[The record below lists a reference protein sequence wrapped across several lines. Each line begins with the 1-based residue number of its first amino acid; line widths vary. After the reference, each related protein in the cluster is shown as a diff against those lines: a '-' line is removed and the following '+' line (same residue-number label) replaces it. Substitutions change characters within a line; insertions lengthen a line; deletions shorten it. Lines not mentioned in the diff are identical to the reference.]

1 MSYAPSEI
9 FLSLLHNA
17 GLMALVVMAYSTL
30 LRHAPKLGGRSVM
43 IGCLFGLAGVLSMA
57 DPIRTPED
65 VQLDSRTVMAALAA
79 PFGGLVATL
88 IAAGI
93 MGVFRMVQ
101 GGASALAGLAAIA
114 MASGIGYAFHRI
126 WKGRTP
132 KAKQLLALSVASCS
146 VLGCFAL
153 LPKDVAIA
161 VLRTAA
167 IPLVTNAVLGILLL
181 GVFLA
186 REDRNFRR
194 EQELRTEASTD
205 ALTALANRRTFD
217 RLAYR
222 ISESTRPKNSPF
234 AMLLVDVD
242 RFKSI
247 NDRFGHLAG
256 DQVLAAIAAIVKSE
270 TRQSDIVARYGGEEI
285 AVLMPSTSLR
295 VAERVAERIRQSV
308 AAQPLAVDG
317 VGLEV
322 TVSIGVSGSELKPVV
337 FPSVFKAADDALYDA
352 KNNGRNRVELRRA
365 A

>member
-1 MSYAPSEI
+1 MSYAPSQI

-30 LRHAPKLGGRSVM
+30 LRHAPKIGGRGVM
-43 IGCLFGLAGVLSMA
+43 IGVLFGLAGVLSMA
-57 DPIRTPED
+57 DPIRTPEGI
-65 VQLDSRTVMAALAA
+65 QLDSRTVMAALAA

-88 IAAGI
+88 IAAFI
-93 MGVFRMVQ
+93 MGVFRIVQ
-101 GGASALAGLAAIA
+101 GGAGVVTGLAAIA
-114 MASGIGYAFHRI
+114 MASTIGYAFYRI
-126 WKGRTP
+126 WRGRTP
-132 KAKQLLALSVASCS
+132 NTEQLLTLAIAICS
-146 VLGCFAL
+146 VLVCLAL
-153 LPKDVAIA
+153 LPKEVASSL
-161 VLRTAA
+161 VRTAA
-167 IPLVTNAVLGILLL
+167 VPLVTNAVLGILLL
-181 GVFLA
+181 GAFLA

-194 EQELRTEASTD
+194 EEELRTEATTD

-222 ISESTRPKNSPF
+222 ISESAKAKNAPF

-256 DQVLAAIAAIVKSE
+256 DRVLASIAAVVKAE

-285 AVLMPSTSLR
+285 AVLMPATSLR

-308 AAQPLAVDG
+308 AGQSLAVEGTD
-317 VGLEV
+317 LEV
-322 TVSIGVSGSELKPVV
+322 TVSIGVSGADKAGVV
-337 FPSVFKAADDALYDA
+337 FPTVFKAADDALYDA

>member
-30 LRHAPKLGGRSVM
+30 VRHAPKLGGRSVM
-43 IGCLFGLAGVLSMA
+43 IGLLFGLAGVLSMA
-57 DPIRTPED
+57 DLIRTPEG

-79 PFGGLVATL
+79 PFGGLVAAV
-88 IAAGI
+88 IAACI
-93 MGVFRMVQ
+93 MGIFRMIQ
-101 GGASALAGLAAIA
+101 GGAGAVTGLAAIA
-114 MASGIGYAFHRI
+114 MASTIGYVFHRI

-132 KAKQLLALSVASCS
+132 NAEQLLVLSLAICS
-146 VLGCFAL
+146 VLACLAL
-153 LPKDVAIA
+153 LPRQTA
-161 VLRTAA
+161 VSVVQTAA

-181 GVFLA
+181 GAFLA
-186 REDRNFRR
+186 REDRHFRR
-194 EQELRTEASTD
+194 EEELRTEASTD

-222 ISESTRPKNSPF
+222 ISESARAKGSPF

-256 DQVLAAIAAIVKSE
+256 DRVLASIAAIVKAE
-270 TRQSDIVARYGGEEI
+270 TRQTDIVARYGGEEI
-285 AVLMPSTSLR
+285 AVLMPATSLR

-308 AAQPLAVDG
+308 AGQSLAVEGTD
-317 VGLEV
+317 LEV
-322 TVSIGVSGSELKPVV
+322 TVSIGVSGADKAGVV